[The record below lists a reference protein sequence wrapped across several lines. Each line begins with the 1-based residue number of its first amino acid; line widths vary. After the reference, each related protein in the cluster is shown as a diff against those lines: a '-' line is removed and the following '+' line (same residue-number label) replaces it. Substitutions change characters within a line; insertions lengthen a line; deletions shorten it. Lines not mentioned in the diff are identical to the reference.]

1 MLCVRQAR
9 RVQAKHHWMFYGRA
23 ASVLLF
29 LRGPLSLCD
38 NRQMITLAKEIS
50 ITGELRTSEDLKV
63 EGRID
68 GPLACEGAAVVISPG
83 ATVNGQV
90 IARDITVCGCARGK
104 LIATG
109 VVDVRAHAVVTGQVI
124 SRRFVLR
131 DGASF
136 NGRVSPQQLE
146 AALGIERSSR
156 HQRDAEVK
164 TTYVVPPEAAGV

>member
-1 MLCVRQAR
+1 MLTL
-9 RVQAKHHWMFYGRA
+9 GR
-23 ASVLLF
+23 S
-29 LRGPLSLCD
+29 
-38 NRQMITLAKEIS
+38 IS

-83 ATVNGQV
+83 ATVTGQI
-90 IARDITVCGCARGK
+90 IARDITICGCARGQ

-124 SRRFVLR
+124 ARRFVLR

-146 AALGIERSSR
+146 AALGIARFNR
-156 HQRDAEVK
+156 RQRDVDFK
-164 TTYVVPPEAAGV
+164 TPDVVPPTFPAEAKLMR

>member
-1 MLCVRQAR
+1 MPRVRQAR
-9 RVQAKHHWMFYGRA
+9 RVLARHPD
-23 ASVLLF
+23 VLWSSR
-29 LRGPLSLCD
+29 LRTLCFKRTSLCD
-38 NRQMITLAKEIS
+38 NHPLMITLAKSIS
-50 ITGELRTSEDLKV
+50 ITGELWTSEDLKV

-83 ATVNGQV
+83 ATVNGQI

-146 AALGIERSSR
+146 AALGIVRSSQR
-156 HQRDAEVK
+156 QRDAEVN